1 MQREGNRPPDAASAS
16 ATWRGHPQRAV
27 LLGQMLG
34 AAQRDAGR
42 LLEVEANDHSIEGD
56 NPCLGYPSFMAL
68 DRITVNPNRMRGLPC
83 IRDTR
88 VTVSAVLG
96 QLAAGASVDDLLA
109 DYPYLERD
117 DVLAALEYAATDA
130 QEREL
135 QVAAPA

>member
-1 MQREGNRPPDAASAS
+1 MIAHRRAASGS
-16 ATWRGHPQRAV
+16 PLVPW
-27 LLGQMLG
+27 
-34 AAQRDAGR
+34 
-42 LLEVEANDHSIEGD
+42 IENPGEG
-56 NPCLGYPSFMAL
+56 PCLGYPSLMAL
-68 DRITVNPNRMRGLPC
+68 DRITVDPNRMRGLPC

-96 QLAAGASVDDLLA
+96 QLAAGASVDDVLA